1 MINFGYRS
9 WKYTYRTYS
18 YSTHTTKKMNGAE
31 AFLKITWLVLIV
43 EYLLLMITIHV
54 PVWDSSDQNLIKHVF
69 FIFFC
74 FKSQKWL
81 EMGNVSNPAAIKKW
95 QNMSLIYF
103 AILYVSEC
111 KGVFFEILNQ
121 WFIKLVVVLFFRD
134 ELIGQ

>member
-1 MINFGYRS
+1 MPENTIFN
-9 WKYTYRTYS
+9 
-18 YSTHTTKKMNGAE
+18 THPNYQLSTKKNMNIPE
-31 AFLKITWLVLIV
+31 AFLKIAWLVLIV
-43 EYLLLMITIHV
+43 EYLLLITIHV
-54 PVWDSSDQNLIKHVF
+54 SVRDSSDQNLIKHVF

-111 KGVFFEILNQ
+111 KGFFFEILN
-121 WFIKLVVVLFFRD
+121 
-134 ELIGQ
+134 